1 MSRSHGVIGMAASGI
16 TTRSTHVHWHEVN
29 PIRTQA
35 RDKDKDWQDYV
46 SFRRESEKF
55 KKRLATA
62 IKNGARI
69 LY

>member
-1 MSRSHGVIGMAASGI
+1 MAKFHGVIGMAASGV
-16 TTRSTHVHWHEVN
+16 TTRSIHVHWHEVN

-46 SFRRESEKF
+46 LFRRENEKF

-62 IKNGARI
+62 LRNGARI